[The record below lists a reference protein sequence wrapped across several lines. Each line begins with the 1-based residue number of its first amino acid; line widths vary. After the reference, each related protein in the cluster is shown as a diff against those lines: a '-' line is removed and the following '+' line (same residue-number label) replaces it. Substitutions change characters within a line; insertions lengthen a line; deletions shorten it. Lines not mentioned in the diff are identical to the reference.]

1 MMRPNKIG
9 WFIVAFF
16 FIGGV
21 IFTILIPRIWIGE
34 IWIAVSLAVAAYYVL
49 MNRRADRAEK
59 LKREG
64 IPGQAQIL
72 EATQTGMYV
81 NEQPRVRLKLRIE
94 APGVTS
100 FESEDTYTV
109 PLIALGA
116 LTSGRM
122 LQVYL
127 DRADTSRFTI
137 DWFGGG
143 VSPSPAFAGF
153 SGGSSI
159 DLDASPEAREAVLDT
174 LRSHGID
181 LEGTID
187 LRGNPAVRAAVLDA
201 LARHGVDVAHGVAA
215 AAPGISVEPSATPL
229 DRLQKL
235 KELEDGG
242 LITEREF
249 EQQKARILD
258 SI

>member
-1 MMRPNKIG
+1 
-9 WFIVAFF
+9 
-16 FIGGV
+16 
-21 IFTILIPRIWIGE
+21 
-34 IWIAVSLAVAAYYVL
+34 
-49 MNRRADRAEK
+49 
-59 LKREG
+59 
-64 IPGQAQIL
+64 
-72 EATQTGMYV
+72 
-81 NEQPRVRLKLRIE
+81 LKLRIE
-94 APGVTS
+94 APGVAA

-116 LTSGRM
+116 LTGGRV

-143 VSPSPAFAGF
+143 VAPAPSLASF
-153 SGGSSI
+153 SGGPSI
-159 DLDASPEAREAVLDT
+159 DLNASPEAREAVLDT
-174 LRSHGID
+174 LRAHGID

-215 AAPGISVEPSATPL
+215 AAPGISVEPPASPL
-229 DRLQKL
+229 DRLEKL
-235 KELEDGG
+235 TELNDAG
-242 LITEREF
+242 LITAKEF
-249 EQQKARILD
+249 EQQKARILE

>member
-1 MMRPNKIG
+1 MMRPSRIG

-34 IWIAVSLAVAAYYVL
+34 IWIAVSLALAAYYVL
-49 MNRRADRAEK
+49 MNRRADRADK

-72 EATQTGMYV
+72 EMTQTGVYV
-81 NEQPRVRLKLRIE
+81 NEQPRVKLKLRIE
-94 APGVTS
+94 APGVEP

-109 PLIALGA
+109 PLVALGA
-116 LTSGRM
+116 LTSGRV

-127 DRADTSRFTI
+127 DRADTSKFTI
-137 DWFGGG
+137 DWFGG
-143 VSPSPAFAGF
+143 PAVAFPAGP
-153 SGGSSI
+153 SI
-159 DLDASPEAREAVLDT
+159 DLNATPEAGQAVLDT
-174 LRSHGID
+174 LRAHGID
-181 LEGTID
+181 AQGTID

-201 LARHGVDVAHGVAA
+201 LARHGIDVAHGVAA
-215 AAPGISVEPSATPL
+215 AAPGTSVEPPASPL
-229 DRLQKL
+229 DRMQKL
-235 KELEDGG
+235 RELKDAG
-242 LITEREF
+242 LISEQEF
-249 EQQKARILD
+249 ERQKARILA